1 MSILLI
7 FVMALML
14 PTAAFAE
21 GEDAQTE
28 IVYRTCFYCRQA
40 TNFEILRYFPSSN
53 KNGRDKLHWIE
64 GKCLNCGKVYLADGN
79 PKYTQH
85 TGGTETPT
93 CTTGKTCEKC
103 GAEYGKLV
111 HDWGEE

>member
-1 MSILLI
+1 
-7 FVMALML
+7 MALML

-53 KNGRDKLHWIE
+53 KNERDKLHWIE
-64 GKCLNCGKVYLADGN
+64 GKCLNCGKVYLG
-79 PKYTQH
+79 
-85 TGGTETPT
+85 
-93 CTTGKTCEKC
+93 
-103 GAEYGKLV
+103 
-111 HDWGEE
+111 

>member
-1 MSILLI
+1 
-7 FVMALML
+7 MALML

-64 GKCLNCGKVYLADGN
+64 GKCLNCGKVYLG
-79 PKYTQH
+79 
-85 TGGTETPT
+85 
-93 CTTGKTCEKC
+93 
-103 GAEYGKLV
+103 
-111 HDWGEE
+111 